1 MIEPATLTWNE
12 QGAPYNTRYGDIYFS
27 ADGAHEV
34 RRVFIEP
41 AAIDGRLRDNRR
53 LTIAELGF
61 GSGLNFIMLAAAARQ
76 AGCRLHFLSVELN
89 PFRKADLRQTR
100 TRYTDT
106 DELEMLDELTAV
118 YPAMLPGWHRRLLAK
133 GMITLSIYF
142 GEVSSFVNELRSRHL
157 HGVDAWLL
165 DGFAPDRNP
174 DMWNEPL
181 FEAMASSS
189 RTGATVSTFTSVGR
203 VRRGLESAGFNM
215 RRVDQRPM
223 KRESLAGEWTGQ
235 RNPPD
240 VPDCIQVFG
249 GGIAGCSMAAH
260 LAMQG
265 IGVRLVEPRHAL
277 ATGASQMCAVQHA
290 RLLADDSPQAHWR
303 VSSHL
308 YSLSFTRGHVGVHPV
323 GALQLPGPNLD
334 SGRLQRT
341 FACYGPSGDWLRW
354 CDEKEVATLAGSLV
368 ASPTAGLLF
377 VDAPVVELD
386 QLCHSLTTHPGI
398 ELSFGGDLD
407 PALPTVWACA
417 HGYTEITDLQS
428 LPTHSLWGQTDRVSM
443 AQMPTLAIIGDGYLA
458 PCNDV
463 VMAGS
468 TFEYSPWDPERATA
482 TNLSRLRDQ
491 PHTWLG
497 RQRAARLTAPDRMP
511 IVGPIGNHWISTAHG
526 SMGATSAHLAASV
539 IQSQIMGWVPPL
551 DDRVIGTINPDRF
564 AARAARTSKGFRRR

>member
-1 MIEPATLTWNE
+1 MKIEPAALTWNE

-27 ADGAHEV
+27 VDGAREV
-34 RRVFIEP
+34 QRVFMEP
-41 AAIDGRLRDNRR
+41 ADIDVRLRANRR
-53 LTIAELGF
+53 FTIAEFGF
-61 GSGLNFIMLAAAARQ
+61 GSGLNFIMLAAAAKR

-100 TRYTDT
+100 ARYTDT
-106 DELEMLDELTAV
+106 AELETLDELSTV
-118 YPAMLPGWHRRLLAK
+118 YPALLPGWHRRLLAD

-142 GEVSSFVNELRSRHL
+142 GEVSTFVHELRTRHL

-174 DMWNEPL
+174 DMWDNTL
-181 FEAMASSS
+181 FEAMAQTS

-235 RNPPD
+235 HNSPN
-240 VPDCIQVFG
+240 VPECIQVYG

-265 IGVRLVEPRHAL
+265 LSVRLVESRPAL

-308 YSLSFTRGHVGVHPV
+308 YSLAFTRGHAGVHPA

-334 SGRLQRT
+334 SSRLQRT
-341 FACYGPSGDWLRW
+341 FACYGESGDWLSW
-354 CDEKEVATLAGSLV
+354 CDDQEVARLAGSLV
-368 ASPTAGLLF
+368 TNPTPGLLF
-377 VDAPVVELD
+377 VGAPVVELD
-386 QLCHSLTTHPGI
+386 QLCQSLTTHPAI
-398 ELSFGGDLD
+398 ELCFGGEPD

-417 HGYTEITDLQS
+417 HGYAAIADLQT

-443 AQMPTLAIIGDGYLA
+443 PDMPKLAIIGDGYLA
-458 PCNDV
+458 PCKDV

-468 TFEYSPWDPERATA
+468 TFEYSAWEPERATA
-482 TNLSRLRDQ
+482 VNLTRLRSQ
-491 PHTWLG
+491 PYTWLG
-497 RQRAARLTAPDRMP
+497 RQRAERLIAPDRMP
-511 IVGPIGNHWISTAHG
+511 IIGPIGGQWISTAHG
-526 SMGATSAHLAASV
+526 SMGATSTHLAAAV
-539 IQSQIMGWVPPL
+539 IQSQIMGWLPPL
-551 DDRVIGTINPDRF
+551 DTRVITMIEPARF
-564 AARAARTSKGFRRR
+564 AARAARRLRRR